1 MVDAQFAS
9 GLMQVLWGNL
19 VIPTMHLLTF
29 KKSTVVHVGRE
40 KNIRADELA
49 NLALDR
55 AKSALN
61 DAENELAKRIV
72 GVFGE
77 KPIDSSRCRLVLDE
91 VGRLLK
97 DK

>member
-40 KNIRADELA
+40 K
-49 NLALDR
+49 
-55 AKSALN
+55 KHS
-61 DAENELAKRIV
+61 
-72 GVFGE
+72 
-77 KPIDSSRCRLVLDE
+77 
-91 VGRLLK
+91 GR
-97 DK
+97 